1 MSRFRDHAAVY
12 GPDELAVFQEAFDHA
27 CRKLGLDPSPTDDTH
42 YKRLRDDLATAIMNA
57 TRLGE
62 RDSLALSVPRA
73 GVTGRRGR
81 NLTTWYGYW
90 AQVLARF
97 SRTTP
102 ESWASIAHLV
112 AVDCRKCLLP

>member
-1 MSRFRDHAAVY
+1 MSHFRDHAAVY

-73 GVTGRRGR
+73 GVPRR
-81 NLTTWYGYW
+81 
-90 AQVLARF
+90 
-97 SRTTP
+97 P
-102 ESWASIAHLV
+102 IA
-112 AVDCRKCLLP
+112 